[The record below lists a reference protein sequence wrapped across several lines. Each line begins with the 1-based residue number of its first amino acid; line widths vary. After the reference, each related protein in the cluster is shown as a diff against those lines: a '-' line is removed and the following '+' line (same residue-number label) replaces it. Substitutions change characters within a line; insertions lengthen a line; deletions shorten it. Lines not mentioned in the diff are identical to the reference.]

1 MAIGL
6 KINEIRLSFAG
17 ILEVLKKMG
26 FKIFD
31 ILDTN
36 QTQIWYSDISQ
47 YFLKV
52 NLSQPTFPLK
62 PVEF

>member
-36 QTQIWYSDISQ
+36 QTQI
-47 YFLKV
+47 
-52 NLSQPTFPLK
+52 
-62 PVEF
+62 

>member
-6 KINEIRLSFAG
+6 ERNEIRLSFAG
-17 ILEVLKKMG
+17 ILEVLKKMS

-36 QTQIWYSDISQ
+36 QTQI
-47 YFLKV
+47 
-52 NLSQPTFPLK
+52 
-62 PVEF
+62 